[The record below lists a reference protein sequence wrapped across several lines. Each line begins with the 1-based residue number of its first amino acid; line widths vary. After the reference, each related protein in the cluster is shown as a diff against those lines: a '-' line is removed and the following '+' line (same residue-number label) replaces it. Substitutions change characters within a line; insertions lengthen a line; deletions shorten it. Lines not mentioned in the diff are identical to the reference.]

1 MSADTATAFAASI
14 RQDAALMARLSA
26 LSGREAL
33 VSALADE
40 ARTRGLPLGA
50 AEIEADLD
58 RHLGEGELD
67 DSALDLVNG
76 GSRPNCSAPG
86 KMDPDDFSRQS

>member
-1 MSADTATAFAASI
+1 MSVETTAFAASI
-14 RQDAALMARLSA
+14 RQDAALMARLST
-26 LSGREAL
+26 LSDRGAL

-58 RHLGEGELD
+58 RHLSTAELD
-67 DSALDLVNG
+67 DSALDLVSG
-76 GSRPNCSAPG
+76 GSSYGVGHPSDTSVSSKKRG
-86 KMDPDDFSRQS
+86 